1 MASSSLFFGAFSCCQ
16 SPLMCGPG
24 LGGNILQVVAWS
36 IAVLVLVINMYLLGV
51 SVFTSIVESVQVI
64 AILGVLTVLYVAF
77 ICYLILEPAQ
87 ADGNWAWIKNFF
99 SRKERQQILEH
110 VVDEPDDITVPLV
123 K

>member
-1 MASSSLFFGAFSCCQ
+1 
-16 SPLMCGPG
+16 MCGPG

-36 IAVLVLVINMYLLGV
+36 IAVLVLAINMYLLGV

-87 ADGNWAWIKNFF
+87 ADGNWSWIKNFF